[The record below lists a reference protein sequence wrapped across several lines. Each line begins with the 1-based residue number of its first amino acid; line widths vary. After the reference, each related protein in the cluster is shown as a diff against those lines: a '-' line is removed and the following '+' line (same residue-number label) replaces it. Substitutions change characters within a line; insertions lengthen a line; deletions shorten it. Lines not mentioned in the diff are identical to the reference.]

1 MTYWPVSGRLWRVL
15 NRRLTRNLGVPVDAF
30 SQDSL
35 IRIGRLI
42 EMGVATGVAALTIT
56 RSRPLRPV
64 RDWVRSKSDWW
75 GELISCPY
83 CMAHWVAAVFS
94 IWSFATWGR
103 PRPITGVLIWL
114 VTVGLGSVSAKS
126 IYLAIIVI
134 LPTKSEG
141 GERGK
146 PEIIPKAAA

>member
-1 MTYWPVSGRLWRVL
+1 MTFWPVSEQRWRAPSRPL
-15 NRRLTRNLGVPVDAF
+15 THNREAPVDAF
-30 SQDSL
+30 SQDAL

-42 EMGVATGVAALTIT
+42 EMGAATGVASLTIT

-75 GELISCPY
+75 GALISCPY

-103 PRPITGVLIWL
+103 PR
-114 VTVGLGSVSAKS
+114 
-126 IYLAIIVI
+126 
-134 LPTKSEG
+134 
-141 GERGK
+141 
-146 PEIIPKAAA
+146 